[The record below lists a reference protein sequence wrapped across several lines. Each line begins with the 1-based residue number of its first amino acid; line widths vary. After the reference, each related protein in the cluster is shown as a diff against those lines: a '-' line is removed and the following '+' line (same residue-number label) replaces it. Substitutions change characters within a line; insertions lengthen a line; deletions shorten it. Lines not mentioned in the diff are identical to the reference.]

1 MNKIFFEHSVFLNQK
16 VGGISNYIIKL
27 NQKLNDYKI
36 YSKII
41 SPISINKTLNND
53 YSKKINF
60 FKLRKIPKFCRRFF
74 FFINDL
80 FFSIYIKI
88 YKPNLIHFTFYN
100 NNLLERIKIPYVLTV
115 YDLINERFNIINNQ
129 FNKKNLINNA
139 KHIIC
144 ISNFTK
150 SELIDIYDIS
160 PKDISV
166 IHLGVEIKKIETKN
180 NKQNFILFVGDRGR
194 YKNFEKLIECF
205 GNSEYLK
212 NNFNVICF
220 GGNNFNMEEKEKFEK
235 LKIKKNFFYTSGDNK
250 KLEEH
255 YKKAS
260 LFVSISLMEGFGLTP
275 LEAMSYNCPVVCSD
289 IPVFR
294 EILGN
299 SCEYI
304 DPQDADNLRIK
315 IEKILKSKNEQERLI
330 NLGNKKIAEYPW
342 QKCVEETS
350 KIYKKILNEK

>member
-1 MNKIFFEHSVFLNQK
+1 M
-16 VGGISNYIIKL
+16 
-27 NQKLNDYKI
+27 
-36 YSKII
+36 
-41 SPISINKTLNND
+41 
-53 YSKKINF
+53 
-60 FKLRKIPKFCRRFF
+60 
-74 FFINDL
+74 
-80 FFSIYIKI
+80 
-88 YKPNLIHFTFYN
+88 
-100 NNLLERIKIPYVLTV
+100 TV

-166 IHLGVEIKKIETKN
+166 IHLGVEIKKIEQN

-235 LKIKKNFFYTSGDNK
+235 FKIKK
-250 KLEEH
+250 
-255 YKKAS
+255 
-260 LFVSISLMEGFGLTP
+260 ISFIHLVT
-275 LEAMSYNCPVVCSD
+275 
-289 IPVFR
+289 IK
-294 EILGN
+294 
-299 SCEYI
+299 
-304 DPQDADNLRIK
+304 NLRNIIK
-315 IEKILKSKNEQERLI
+315 KHHFIFYQPYGRFWFNTTRGEL
-330 NLGNKKIAEYPW
+330 
-342 QKCVEETS
+342 
-350 KIYKKILNEK
+350 